1 MSSNIESLASFEHLP
16 VEVILLIFDFF
27 SLQQLLAS
35 FLNLNSFVNS
45 VIRSVRHKY
54 HGVKNNNI
62 DAIRVLQVFPTVVDR
77 LVIRYS
83 NAANFKSLINLR
95 SLSLQC
101 STSTQLYSVQPNNF
115 PHLEI
120 LHITDFDGT
129 QEDKL
134 KVISDLLEILLSNGF
149 SRLRICT
156 ILDIGT
162 VPFNEK
168 WTGTPSLKI
177 LNVAMATNEDK
188 VKFQARFR
196 YVRHLTT
203 QEYSFVPDS
212 ASPVLLNRKVIA
224 EIKLLKKLESENKFI
239 LDKVSGQSIDTN
251 RPPPRFNNTPITVR
265 SSEHY
270 RHTIE
275 GRLLLQSEPYCRAS
289 FLLQIG
295 LTAEYPFKYPDIQ
308 FLDPIYH
315 PNISQ
320 TGVCCGCDCGFRFA
334 DSNYRP
340 TLSLHTILSTIIQM
354 IDSPFVGK
362 NGSHNE
368 ECYLE
373 YRNDYPTFYRKA
385 LDSTLLYGRPR
396 D

>member
-1 MSSNIESLASFEHLP
+1 MSGNIESIASFEHLP
-16 VEVILLIFDFF
+16 IEVILLIFDFF
-27 SLQQLLAS
+27 LTSTTSGILPQSQ
-35 FLNLNSFVNS
+35 F
-45 VIRSVRHKY
+45 IRQFSY
-54 HGVKNNNI
+54 S
-62 DAIRVLQVFPTVVDR
+62 QY
-77 LVIRYS
+77 IRYS
-83 NAANFKSLINLR
+83 NTANFKSLINLR

-101 STSTQLYSVQPNNF
+101 STSAQLYSVQPNNF

-149 SRLRICT
+149 SRLRICK
-156 ILDIGT
+156 ILDIGA
-162 VPFNEK
+162 VSFNEK

-177 LNVAMATNEDK
+177 LNVAMATKEDK

-203 QEYSFVPDS
+203 REYSFVPDS

-251 RPPPRFNNTPITVR
+251 RPPPRFSNTPITVR

-289 FLLQIG
+289 FLIRIG

-334 DSNYRP
+334 DSSYRP

-354 IDSPFVGK
+354 IDSPFIGK
-362 NGSHNE
+362 NGSHNP

-373 YRNDYPTFYRKA
+373 YRNDYPAFYRKA